1 MRTAKLTTFISL
13 LLLLT
18 FIFSSGAIAV
28 ASPAGQNVT
37 TQQNTKNK
45 GATTSVKV
53 KERTRLKACQAKQ
66 AAIRNRSNR
75 LIQRVNLIIDRF
87 DRITTRVEEYYNNKL
102 VPKGVTLE
110 NYDQL
115 LADIEAKKQAAKD
128 AASVASDTA
137 KGFSCD
143 SADPKA
149 QLGQFRTEATNVIR
163 ALKEYKKSVI
173 DFLVA
178 VRTKGKNIKSPG
190 ATSSA
195 TPSAN

>member
-1 MRTAKLTTFISL
+1 MINKVAKPLVLFSFFLAFLFVFTPLVGAVEGSLTTAPVKKVMEQKNSNAA
-13 LLLLT
+13 T
-18 FIFSSGAIAV
+18 DGAKA
-28 ASPAGQNVT
+28 
-37 TQQNTKNK
+37 
-45 GATTSVKV
+45 KV
-53 KERTRLKACQAKQ
+53 RACQRKQ
-66 AAIRNRSNR
+66 TNIKRRSDNLIR
-75 LIQRVNLIIDRF
+75 RVNLIIDRF
-87 DRITTRVEEYYNNKL
+87 DRITNRVKEYYNNKL
-102 VPKGVTLE
+102 VPKGITVE

-128 AASVASDTA
+128 AASIASDTA

-149 QLGQFRTEATNVIR
+149 QLGQFRTEVTNVIR